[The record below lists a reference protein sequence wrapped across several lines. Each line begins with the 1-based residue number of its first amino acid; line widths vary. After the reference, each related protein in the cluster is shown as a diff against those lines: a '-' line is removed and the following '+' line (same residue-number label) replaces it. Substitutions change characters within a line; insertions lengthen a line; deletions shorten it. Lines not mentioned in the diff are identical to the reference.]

1 MASLTTSEVSVKD
14 MELKSCNAASSEG
27 DITNTTNQHTEKMDD
42 TNTKDSPI
50 ANGEQD
56 SQSNRKKVLGGRVYI
71 LFAAVFLS
79 TFLMAL
85 NGSIIA
91 TAIPKITTHF
101 NSLKDIGWYGSAY
114 LVATCAMQPLVGRIY
129 THLPTKYTYLTFASV
144 FSIGS
149 LVCATAPSSK
159 ALIVGR
165 AVQGCGGAGVVNG
178 AFAVIAAVASKDDR
192 PLLIGIAVSLT
203 SIGTV
208 IGPLVGGAL
217 TQDVSWRWCF
227 YINLPPSGLVICT
240 LLSLPIPEQVKKEPV
255 RPNLKA
261 IVTKELDL
269 VGFAIFAPA
278 CIMFLLALIWGGNQY
293 RWDSSVIIGLFCG
306 AFGTFATFA
315 GWEVFKGEKA
325 MIPPAIA
332 RNRLVIF
339 GCVTSFLQ
347 IGALLSLSYYLPVWF
362 QVVKDESPV
371 MSGVMVLP
379 TAIAQAISGV
389 TAGKLVQIVGYCTPW
404 ALFGC
409 VLTSI
414 GSGLMT
420 TFTPS
425 TGAGPWIGYQILAG
439 TGRGSVVQMP
449 VTAIQNLLPPKQI
462 SIATSQIF
470 FWQYLGGA
478 IFLAVAETIF
488 TNSLRSSLKTYAPG
502 VNPELVIDVG
512 AAAVRSSMSSG
523 QLPGVLRA
531 YNHAIVSTFYLAV
544 GASSAAFLTSFG
556 MGFQKLPKKE
566 SKKKPKGN
574 EA

>member
-1 MASLTTSEVSVKD
+1 MASLTNSEMSTKDVELESGKAADPMEDTSTTHQQTMK
-14 MELKSCNAASSEG
+14 ME
-27 DITNTTNQHTEKMDD
+27 D
-42 TNTKDSPI
+42 TNTKESPV
-50 ANGEQD
+50 ANGDQD
-56 SQSNRKKVLGGRVYI
+56 KQSDSKTILGRRVYI
-71 LFAAVFLS
+71 LFAAVFVS

-129 THLPTKYTYLTFASV
+129 THFPTKYTYLTFASI

-149 LVCATAPSSK
+149 LVCATAPSSM
-159 ALIVGR
+159 ALIIGR
-165 AVQGCGGAGVVNG
+165 AVQGCGGAGVLNG
-178 AFAVIAAVASKDDR
+178 AFAVIAASASKEDR

-203 SIGTV
+203 SIGTI
-208 IGPLVGGAL
+208 IGPLIGGAL

-227 YINLPPSGLVICT
+227 YINLPPSGLVLCI
-240 LLSLPIPEQVKKEPV
+240 LLLLPIPEQIKKKPV
-255 RPNLKA
+255 LPNLRA

-278 CIMFLLALIWGGNQY
+278 CIMFLLAMIWGGNQY

-306 AFGTFATFA
+306 AFGAFAAFA
-315 GWEVFKGEKA
+315 AWEIFRGERA

-339 GCVTSFLQ
+339 GCFTSFLQ

-379 TAIAQAISGV
+379 TAIAQAIGSIA
-389 TAGKLVQIVGYCTPW
+389 AGKLVQVIGYCTPW

-449 VTAIQNLLPPKQI
+449 ITAIQNLLPPKEV

-478 IFLAVAETIF
+478 VFLAVAETIF
-488 TNSLRSSLKTYAPG
+488 TNSLRSSLRTYAPG
-502 VNPELVIDVG
+502 VNPDTIIDVG
-512 AAAVRSSMSSG
+512 AAAVRSSVSSG

-556 MGFQKLPKKE
+556 MGFQRLPKKE
-566 SKKKPKGN
+566 SKQKPKAN